1 MIGFGV
7 LLQDVLPGKYNLQ
20 DMVSFN
26 DLPPLRPKF
35 VEIR

>member
-1 MIGFGV
+1 
-7 LLQDVLPGKYNLQ
+7 LQ

-35 VEIR
+35 VEIRWKTYLLCDLATH